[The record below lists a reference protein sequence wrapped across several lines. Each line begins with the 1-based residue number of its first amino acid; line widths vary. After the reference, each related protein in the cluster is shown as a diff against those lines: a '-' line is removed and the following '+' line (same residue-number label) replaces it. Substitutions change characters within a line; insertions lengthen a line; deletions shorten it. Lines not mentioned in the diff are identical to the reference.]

1 MENILDITIILPI
14 KSAVV
19 KDFEEYFD
27 KAVQSVKNQK
37 LNIRPSNRLKTIDF
51 EIDKNFIKKTLPKS
65 NKVETSLLSYSN
77 KKSKNTK
84 F

>member
-19 KDFEEYFD
+19 KDFDEYFD

-37 LNIRPSNRLKTIDF
+37 VKVKELFDCRNSRRK
-51 EIDKNFIKKTLPKS
+51 IKRT
-65 NKVETSLLSYSN
+65 Y
-77 KKSKNTK
+77 
-84 F
+84 

>member
-37 LNIRPSNRLKTIDF
+37 VKVKELLIVATQEEKLNAHIDSYDFGDLNHRKIIWDKEPSF
-51 EIDKNFIKKTLPKS
+51 S
-65 NKVETSLLSYSN
+65 
-77 KKSKNTK
+77 
-84 F
+84 

>member
-19 KDFEEYFD
+19 KDFDEYFD

-37 LNIRPSNRLKTIDF
+37 VKVNAGIRMHVRIDIEF
-51 EIDKNFIKKTLPKS
+51 H
-65 NKVETSLLSYSN
+65 
-77 KKSKNTK
+77 
-84 F
+84 